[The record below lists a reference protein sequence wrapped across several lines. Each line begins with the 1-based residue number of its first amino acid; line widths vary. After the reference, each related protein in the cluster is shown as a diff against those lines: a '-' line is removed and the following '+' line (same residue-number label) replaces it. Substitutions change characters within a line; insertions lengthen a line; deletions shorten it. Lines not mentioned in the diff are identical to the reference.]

1 MIPQSEVAVGSVG
14 SALKTGDSGDPVED
28 ARPIAVAEVLAL
40 AVRHLAELPAPT
52 TLTVA
57 TPDTPHPPRLPAL
70 AYLTSSRARYAVLMA
85 EGAIVFSP
93 TEYEVMLALAEEGRA
108 GPAELVGWCMR
119 KLDEPGFR
127 LTAEVAGVRGVQT
140 SPPPRDTWWP
150 AGNGGRGAWLP
161 DGWTFE
167 RLFAA
172 LGVELVEVRV
182 EQAERGE
189 GREEA
194 T

>member
-1 MIPQSEVAVGSVG
+1 M
-14 SALKTGDSGDPVED
+14 
-28 ARPIAVAEVLAL
+28 AVADVLGL

-52 TLTVA
+52 TLVA
-57 TPDTPHPPRLPAL
+57 QMPDAPHPPRLPAL
-70 AYLTSSRARYAVLMA
+70 VYFSSSRTHYADLIE

-127 LTAEVAGVRGVQT
+127 LTAKAAGVAPGPAGVRVQT

-167 RLFAA
+167 RLFAV

-182 EQAERGE
+182 E
-189 GREEA
+189 GREEG
-194 T
+194 